1 MAGVT
6 EEPPTAP
13 ATPPDGRPEDV
24 DTGFWLW
31 MAALPLMVIGYL
43 IDLATA
49 RMPDAGAYVYAVS
62 GLFVVVSIA
71 VVTTFAVLMRLG
83 YRWPCTL
90 LIAAGLTAVVYSV
103 SSLFTADRADF
114 AAVGFAA
121 CTIIGSVLILGGVV
135 LLHRKDAH
143 EYLTR

>member
-1 MAGVT
+1 MT
-6 EEPPTAP
+6 PEPP
-13 ATPPDGRPEDV
+13 ATESAGRPEDV

-31 MAALPLMVIGYL
+31 IAALPLMVIGYL

-49 RMPDAGAYVYAVS
+49 RMPDAGAYIYAVS
-62 GLFVVVSIA
+62 GLFVVVTIA
-71 VVTTFAVLMRLG
+71 VVATFAVLMRLG
-83 YRWPCTL
+83 YRWPRTVL
-90 LIAAGLTAVVYSV
+90 TAAGLTAVIYSV
-103 SSLFTADRADF
+103 SSLFTADRSEF
-114 AAVGFAA
+114 AAVGFAV